1 MQTSYCFKID
11 LYQHLPK
18 VTQIKLFERKD
29 NTASLQFRDTTLSL
43 QGFSASL
50 FRWSRMVIIIRPHL
64 GDRMQDLGQVP
75 QP

>member
-11 LYQHLPK
+11 LYQHMPK

-29 NTASLQFRDTTLSL
+29 NTASLLSL

-50 FRWSRMVIIIRPHL
+50 VRWSRMVIIIRPHL